1 MTEKSPCSNA
11 FKHFLFSAFKI
22 YLYLW
27 PCLTFFTEFP
37 FPFKKQRPR
46 KTENE
51 LREPQQEVS
60 WDGTVSWK
68 ILLQSLRDKYK
79 YMLDEVFR
87 DLQTVCISGRFQEE
101 FLSLAGSWVSG
112 LKLKKKSKP
121 DHTSGKAFQKWHR
134 REIWAWKN
142 QLGLRKCVRCFFYMV
157 RLVWTAQGE
166 GTGIFS
172 VQRRKWNLRLHSS
185 RLHSYKNLKCLW
197 VKWICVTCLAVLL
210 QV

>member
-1 MTEKSPCSNA
+1 MPRTQGSLEGEHSWVLNLVPCLAPMTEKSPCSNA

-112 LKLKKKSKP
+112 LKLKNRNQITLQAKHPRNGISERSG
-121 DHTSGKAFQKWHR
+121 HERTS
-134 REIWAWKN
+134 
-142 QLGLRKCVRCFFYMV
+142 
-157 RLVWTAQGE
+157 LVWENAFGA
-166 GTGIFS
+166 FS
-172 VQRRKWNLRLHSS
+172 MWFV
-185 RLHSYKNLKCLW
+185 
-197 VKWICVTCLAVLL
+197 
-210 QV
+210 